1 MKTWKFILLLSVA
14 ALSTHV
20 NAKTLV
26 TEECILFVNER
37 IAKMFIAM
45 DGGYAPDANPSSGI
59 DITTVKELPPVRHP
73 IEKRLKFRVF
83 ETEGGI
89 GGRTYR
95 VRFTLSY
102 AGGDVC
108 FLEGV
113 EIMTLFPYDQKDSEI
128 KYHND
133 HLYPPGKK

>member
-1 MKTWKFILLLSVA
+1 MKTWKFILLLSHI

-20 NAKTLV
+20 NAKTLLS
-26 TEECILFVNER
+26 EECLLKVNKK
-37 IAKMFIAM
+37 IGDMFIAM
-45 DGGYAPDANPSSGI
+45 DGSFAPDFNPPTGI
-59 DITTVKELPPVRHP
+59 DITTVKELPLVRHP

-89 GGRTYR
+89 NSRTYR

-102 AGGDVC
+102 TDGGPC

-113 EIMTLFPYDQKDSEI
+113 EIMTLFPYEQKDSAI
-128 KYHND
+128 KSHND
-133 HLYPPGKK
+133 RLYPPKKK